1 MTDIADP
8 FIAAMLRRKDEPL
21 DPELAPHVS
30 EVSFGEF
37 TMPALRHPLVYL
49 VPFLPGEAFRANEL
63 LKHKR
68 EQMKRA
74 RKERDNHT
82 LVFLYERPY
91 RAEALL
97 AALDAGRFPR
107 ADAGEAAYW
116 SLVAEVWIDSENID
130 QVWHAW
136 RHLWRPA
143 RLPTTNRLR
152 LASGEKAYAELM
164 AMPEELTVYHGQ
176 GVGDT
181 LDWSWTLD
189 RDEAVWFARRFGVG
203 VPEVLTG
210 KVSRSNI
217 YAYLTGRG
225 EAEIVAPQ
233 GHVEVVSRS
242 SA

>member
-49 VPFLPGEAFRANEL
+49 VPFMAPEAFRANDL

-68 EQMKRA
+68 ERIKRA
-74 RKERDNHT
+74 MDDGDAGT
-82 LVFLYERPY
+82 FVFLHERPH
-91 RAEALL
+91 RAQALL
-97 AALDAGRFPR
+97 VWLHNYMPSVTEED
-107 ADAGEAAYW
+107 YW
-116 SLVAEVWIDSENID
+116 PLVAEVWIDSENID